1 MKSEEWNR
9 ELLKR
14 VQQKAEEL
22 RETRE
27 GDDKLQKELD
37 SENQYQPSSME
48 FNIPERSIGLTLSTI
63 MLVIAGLILF
73 MVTPIIGALF
83 LGGIF
88 IFRLRR

>member
-27 GDDKLQKELD
+27 GDDKLQSEL
-37 SENQYQPSSME
+37 EAVQEVY
-48 FNIPERSIGLTLSTI
+48 GLSAQSHKFGNVFLCSQI
-63 MLVIAGLILF
+63 LLIRD
-73 MVTPIIGALF
+73 
-83 LGGIF
+83 
-88 IFRLRR
+88 FR

>member
-27 GDDKLQKELD
+27 GDDKLQSELEAVQEVYGLSEAEMEKIKEEAEKELD
-37 SENQYQPSSME
+37 SEDEEKS
-48 FNIPERSIGLTLSTI
+48 
-63 MLVIAGLILF
+63 
-73 MVTPIIGALF
+73 
-83 LGGIF
+83 
-88 IFRLRR
+88 